1 MLESELK
8 GENTEEEARKAEIG
22 RIKEE
27 LDLYMHSCSTLLT
40 VRLILSKT
48 RLNNDT
54 VII

>member
-8 GENTEEEARKAEIG
+8 GDTAEEEARKAEIG

-40 VRLILSKT
+40 VRLILNKT

>member
-8 GENTEEEARKAEIG
+8 GDTAEEETRKAEIS

-27 LDLYMHSCSTLLT
+27 LDLYMHSCSTLIT

>member
-8 GENTEEEARKAEIG
+8 GDTAEEEARKAEIS

-27 LDLYMHSCSTLLT
+27 LDLYMHSCSTLIT

-54 VII
+54 VAI